1 MKSRKKGVFFIPLSL
16 GDLIRWLC
24 IVTIIAFIF
33 GPPLYGSREMTE
45 TGIVKVVTSERPTIF
60 RIDMIEMAA
69 ERQPR
74 TEPALAMM
82 LYEHARVTIASSPSA
97 DHRAYTLEGSTPSAP
112 GKEKERVFHPLILK
126 AANRYQVDSALI
138 KAIIMAESNYNPK
151 AVSKRGAK
159 GLMQLMPKT
168 AEALGVGD
176 SFDPEHNI
184 NAGVRYFRKL
194 LNQFDG
200 DVKLALAAYNAGSRK
215 VRKYNG
221 VPPFRATRRYI
232 KRVFEY
238 HQFYKSQT
246 AW

>member
-1 MKSRKKGVFFIPLSL
+1 MKWREKGAGSISISL
-16 GDLIRWLC
+16 NDLILC
-24 IVTIIAFIF
+24 ASIAAIIVFVFA
-33 GPPLYGSREMTE
+33 PRLYGSREGAEIGT
-45 TGIVKVVTSERPTIF
+45 IPAAASEGPTIS
-60 RIDMIEMAA
+60 RIDLIAMAA

-74 TEPALAMM
+74 TEPALAM
-82 LYEHARVTIASSPSA
+82 LVYEPAGVRIATSPSV
-97 DHRAYTLEGSTPSAP
+97 DCRAPAVKGSTPSAP
-112 GKEKERVFHPLILK
+112 GKDKERVFHPLILK

-200 DVKLALAAYNAGSRK
+200 DTKLALAAYNAGSRK
-215 VRKYNG
+215 VREYRG
-221 VPPFRATRRYI
+221 VPPFRATHRYI

-238 HQFYKSQT
+238 HQYYKNQT

>member
-1 MKSRKKGVFFIPLSL
+1 
-16 GDLIRWLC
+16 
-24 IVTIIAFIF
+24 
-33 GPPLYGSREMTE
+33 
-45 TGIVKVVTSERPTIF
+45 
-60 RIDMIEMAA
+60 MAV

-74 TEPALAMM
+74 SEPALAM
-82 LYEHARVTIASSPSA
+82 LVYEPEGVRKATSPLA
-97 DHRAYTLEGSTPSAP
+97 DPRSLALKGGTASAP

-126 AANRYQVDSALI
+126 AANRYQVDLALI

-184 NAGVRYFRKL
+184 NAGVRHFKNL
-194 LNQFDG
+194 LDQFDG

-215 VRKYNG
+215 VRKYRG

-232 KRVFEY
+232 KKVFEY
-238 HQFYKSQT
+238 HQYYKNQT